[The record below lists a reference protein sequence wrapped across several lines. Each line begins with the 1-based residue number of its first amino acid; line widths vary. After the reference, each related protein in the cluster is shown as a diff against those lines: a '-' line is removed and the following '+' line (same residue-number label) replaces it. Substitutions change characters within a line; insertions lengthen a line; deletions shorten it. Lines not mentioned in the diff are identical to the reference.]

1 MILNK
6 LWNLLIISSMNSEFL
21 IKIGG
26 QNGIFPQTTLLYLLN
41 VTLFVSIKKND
52 RSMKII

>member
-6 LWNLLIISSMNSEFL
+6 LWNLLIISSMNTEFL

-52 RSMKII
+52 RSMTII